1 MTQTFYHIDKGI
13 NRSRMTVR
21 KKINAVTG
29 LAQRQLYDNPNRP
42 SREGGFLFQKRR
54 KSMATIPMT
63 KGKPIHVPHL
73 VRLYPVPK
81 PAPKPAPKK

>member
-42 SREGGFLFQKRR
+42 SREGGFLFQEQ
-54 KSMATIPMT
+54 I
-63 KGKPIHVPHL
+63 
-73 VRLYPVPK
+73 
-81 PAPKPAPKK
+81 